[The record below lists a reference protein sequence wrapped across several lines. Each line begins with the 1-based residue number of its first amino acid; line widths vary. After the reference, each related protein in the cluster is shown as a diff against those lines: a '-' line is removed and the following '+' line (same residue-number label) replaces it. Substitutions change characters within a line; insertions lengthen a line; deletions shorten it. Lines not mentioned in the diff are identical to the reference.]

1 MDLQTVRHTDLRWKK
16 RQRVGLG
23 KSAGQGKTA
32 GKGLR
37 GQTVRSGHSLIRYFE
52 GGQMP
57 LTRKLPKRG
66 FNNRRFALEFV
77 EVNLDQIE
85 KAFKDGEA
93 VTLEALL
100 ERRVVAQPRN
110 GLRVLGS
117 GNLTKKVSVTAHGI
131 TKQAEAKIKKAG
143 GSATLI
149 VTPRQGDVFAYVKVG
164 DLEKKFKAGDVVD
177 SASLAKAGLLKNT
190 SKPLKVVFGGLLTKK
205 LTVKANRFSR
215 LAMDKIR
222 AAGGDAVVLQAE
234 PAKK

>member
-1 MDLQTVRHTDLRWKK
+1 MNLGTVRKTDLRWRK

-66 FNNRRFALEFV
+66 FNNRRFSYEYA
-77 EVNLDQIE
+77 EVNLDTIE
-85 KAFKDGEA
+85 KYFKDGEEVNQA
-93 VTLEALL
+93 TLV
-100 ERRVVAQPRN
+100 ERGAVAQPRE
-110 GLRVLGS
+110 GIRVLGS
-117 GNLTKKVSVTAHGI
+117 GALTKKLTVRAHGI
-131 TKQAEAKIKKAG
+131 SKQAESKITKAG
-143 GSATLI
+143 GQAIRLER
-149 VTPRQGDVFAYVKVG
+149 PRANSRFAHVRVS
-164 DLEKKFKAGDVVD
+164 DLEHKFNAGDTVD
-177 SASLAKAGLLKNT
+177 AASLAKAGLLKDAK
-190 SKPLKVVFGGLLTKK
+190 KPVKIVFRGLLTKK

-222 AAGGDAVVLQAE
+222 AAGGKAIVLEASQ
-234 PAKK
+234 